1 MTTLACILIAI
12 PLVFFGYAYM
22 AYPLLLRLFARLR
35 PTPVQ
40 WGDPPDWPSISITIP
55 AYNEERAIRRTVES
69 LLALDYP
76 ADRRQILI
84 VSDASS
90 DATDAIVRE
99 YADRGVELLRLP
111 ERSGK
116 TAGENAAVPLLRGEI
131 VVNTDATIRILPD
144 SLKPL
149 IRVFQD
155 PTIGAASG
163 RDVSVGDITAERSAG
178 ESGYVDYEMRVRS
191 LETRVGSII
200 GASGCFYAIRRSI
213 VDARFPVALSRDFA
227 SPLRARKLGYR
238 TVSVDEAICL
248 VARTTS
254 LEKEFTRK
262 VRTMARG
269 LETLWYMRG
278 LLNPIRYGSFA
289 WMLWSHKLCR
299 WLVHLTLPLALVG
312 LSLLSPASPVAT
324 ALLVASAVVLAVGL
338 FALAWPRGRK
348 APRPVAIAGF
358 FVAVNLAGLLAW
370 IKALRGEQN
379 PIWEPTRR
387 PETATDL
394 ARPAGAE

>member
-1 MTTLACILIAI
+1 
-12 PLVFFGYAYM
+12 
-22 AYPLLLRLFARLR
+22 
-35 PTPVQ
+35 
-40 WGDPPDWPSISITIP
+40 
-55 AYNEERAIRRTVES
+55 
-69 LLALDYP
+69 
-76 ADRRQILI
+76 
-84 VSDASS
+84 
-90 DATDAIVRE
+90 
-99 YADRGVELLRLP
+99 
-111 ERSGK
+111 
-116 TAGENAAVPLLRGEI
+116 
-131 VVNTDATIRILPD
+131 
-144 SLKPL
+144 
-149 IRVFQD
+149 
-155 PTIGAASG
+155 
-163 RDVSVGDITAERSAG
+163 VGDITAERTAG

-213 VDARFPVALSRDFA
+213 VDSRFPAALSRDFA

-238 TVSVDEAICL
+238 TVSVDEAVCL

-269 LETLWYMRG
+269 LETLWYMRE

-312 LSLLSPASPVAT
+312 LSMLSPASPVAT
-324 ALLVASAVVLAVGL
+324 ALLVASAAVLAVGL
-338 FALAWPRGRK
+338 FALAWPRGHK

-370 IKALRGEQN
+370 IKALRGERN
-379 PIWEPTRR
+379 PMWEPTRR

>member
-1 MTTLACILIAI
+1 MTTLACILIAV
-12 PLVFFGYAYM
+12 PLVFFGYAYVV
-22 AYPLLLRLFARLR
+22 YPLLLRLFARLR

-55 AYNEERAIRRTVES
+55 AYNEERAIRRTIES

-84 VSDASS
+84 VSDAST

-99 YADRGVELLRLP
+99 YANRGVELLRLP
-111 ERSGK
+111 ERAGK

-163 RDVSVGDITAERSAG
+163 RDVSVGDITAERTAG

-213 VDARFPVALSRDFA
+213 VDSRFPAALSRDFA

-248 VARTTS
+248 VARTAS

-269 LETLWYMRG
+269 LETLRYMRE

-299 WLVHLTLPLALVG
+299 WLVPFAMIVALVD
-312 LSLLSPASPVAT
+312 SAMVAPASPFYLALFVIQIAFYVA
-324 ALLVASAVVLAVGL
+324 AVGGL
-338 FALAWPRGRK
+338 MTRASTLRIPAFFVLVN
-348 APRPVAIAGF
+348 VAILTAWFRYAAGERMTTWRPSER
-358 FVAVNLAGLLAW
+358 VAA
-370 IKALRGEQN
+370 IPQTSSR
-379 PIWEPTRR
+379 
-387 PETATDL
+387 
-394 ARPAGAE
+394 